1 MPETPF
7 ADVPL
12 QQKDQ
17 ELGLRLARELGTP
30 LPFATLANQFLT
42 ATAAAGLGE
51 KEWIAAYEIFRVLGG
66 AR

>member
-17 ELGLRLARELGTP
+17 ELGLRLGQELGTP

-42 ATAAAGLGE
+42 ATSAAGLGD
-51 KEWIAAYEIFRVLGG
+51 KEWIAAYEVFRRLG
-66 AR
+66 RSS